1 MKTLIAY
8 FSATDIT
15 KKLAQNLAKATGG
28 DLFETKPKV
37 PYTDADL
44 DWTNK
49 NSRSTIESD
58 KNELKLS
65 FEEIKNICGFEI
77 NHSFLNSK
85 KELENLGYE
94 VAKISLKEKYIL
106 FKKIN

>member
-1 MKTLIAY
+1 MNKYDTL
-8 FSATDIT
+8 
-15 KKLAQNLAKATGG
+15 
-28 DLFETKPKV
+28 
-37 PYTDADL
+37 
-44 DWTNK
+44 WTYIK
-49 NSRSTIESD
+49 NSD

-65 FEEIKNICGFEI
+65 FKEIKNICGFEI
-77 NHSFLNSK
+77 NHSFLNPK

>member
-1 MKTLIAY
+1 MKKFQVI
-8 FSATDIT
+8 TDST
-15 KKLAQNLAKATGG
+15 SDLEKKFRDEYDIEYLKMVFTIDNK
-28 DLFETKPKV
+28 D
-37 PYTDADL
+37 YDADL
-44 DWTNK
+44 DWTSK